1 MCTTYFF
8 FAKVVITFNY
18 TVETIAIKNRSV
30 FFLHN
35 PENSEFFEEENFGC
49 LSTHLRN
56 KLPREFIQ
64 NILVG
69 MFSI

>member
-1 MCTTYFF
+1 MYTTYFF

-18 TVETIAIKNRSV
+18 TVETIAKKNRSV
-30 FFLHN
+30 FLHN
-35 PENSEFFEEENFGC
+35 PEDSDFFEEENFGC
-49 LSTHLRN
+49 LSTHLRY
-56 KLPREFIQ
+56 KLPREFIP